1 MATYSYSCRDKNW
14 AVKRGSIQAESR
26 EEALRLLKAQGLA
39 PLTVTEGSALKAAD
53 ASPKIFRLVFALLAA
68 VIVGGGLLAVMRNLP
83 KRPAKVAEKQPA
95 EKPKKTASA
104 PKKEKPRAPI
114 PQPAHAPTVAKTVP
128 PPVEPAPAPRQ
139 PQAPNTEALVEAKR
153 EPVNVP
159 PPELSEEQ
167 KAEMRNMSTASEQL
181 IAMLGQPGEERP
193 PLPIPEEDTLDSD
206 FDNAA
211 TNLITVYDTDD
222 DKIIAHKSNVATV
235 KEFIKE
241 ARKMGWT
248 PSEYIRELEK
258 KRQEEAA
265 ERKAAQEILSEV
277 EDVSPTETRAARE
290 ELNKELEKKGII
302 PLDPPAVE

>member
-1 MATYSYSCRDKNW
+1 M
-14 AVKRGSIQAESR
+14 
-26 EEALRLLKAQGLA
+26 RLLKAQGLA
-39 PLTVTEGSALKAAD
+39 PLSLVEGSAVKSAD
-53 ASPKIFRLVFALLAA
+53 ATPKIFRLVFALLAA
-68 VIVGGGLLAVMRNLP
+68 VIVGGGLLVVVRNLP

-95 EKPKKTASA
+95 AKPKKTASA
-104 PKKEKPRAPI
+104 PKKERAP
-114 PQPAHAPTVAKTVP
+114 APLPK
-128 PPVEPAPAPRQ
+128 PAPAPAVAKTLPPPVDPAPASLQ
-139 PQAPNTEALVEAKR
+139 PQAPKTEAPAEEKR
-153 EPVNVP
+153 QPENVP

-222 DKIIAHKSNVATV
+222 DKLIAHKSNVATV

-277 EDVSPTETRAARE
+277 EDVAPAETRAARE